1 MTWGRVVAALAVLA
15 AGCTHRQELAADGSP
30 LEVGHAVTA
39 RPRAGGEV
47 DGVIVK
53 GPLGGYRVRLER
65 PRRELELGELTS
77 LRRESVGRGALD
89 GLLIGL
95 ATGVVLGGV
104 LGAATWDEDSYSVVH
119 SRLEATLLGAAM
131 LGGVGGLVGTAGG
144 AAGQATYEYA
154 LPAQR

>member
-1 MTWGRVVAALAVLA
+1 MTQARVAAALVLLIA

-30 LEVGHAVTA
+30 LEVGQTVTA
-39 RPRAGGEV
+39 HTRDGAEV

-65 PRRELELGELTS
+65 SHRELELGELTGLQS
-77 LRRESVGRGALD
+77 ESVARGAGD
-89 GLLIGL
+89 GFVIGFV
-95 ATGVVLGGV
+95 AGAVLGGV
-104 LGAATWDEDSYSVVH
+104 VAIASWDDSDSQSYLVGGLLLAT
-119 SRLEATLLGAAM
+119 AG
-131 LGGVGGLVGTAGG
+131 GGLVGAAGG

>member
-1 MTWGRVVAALAVLA
+1 LNCNREATLLAPQLVGRCRARGALSPLRTTARDTPHTLHSSRHLCWNLPMTWGRVVAALAVLA
-15 AGCTHRQELAADGSP
+15 AGCTHREELAADGSP

-77 LRRESVGRGALD
+77 
-89 GLLIGL
+89 
-95 ATGVVLGGV
+95 
-104 LGAATWDEDSYSVVH
+104 
-119 SRLEATLLGAAM
+119 
-131 LGGVGGLVGTAGG
+131 
-144 AAGQATYEYA
+144 
-154 LPAQR
+154 